1 VPLQTSQVF
10 LTAIY
15 CFQVSKSTVEDPRDS
30 RRICSNGPLLQQVD
44 ARYLPIYLSSKLS
57 SAFAQAPSV
66 KKGLAPVFSFL
77 LPTKTIILETFAPAG
92 ESIRNVNHHFA
103 PWWNGASSAGMSY
116 SRFCIVRRLFKY
128 FSRYILS
135 EKIFLVKAEWSEMK
149 ILYLWQYL
157 SWLWWII
164 L

>member
-57 SAFAQAPSV
+57 SAFARAPSV

-77 LPTKTIILETFAPAG
+77 LPTKTIILETLINPERQPSLRAVMAPFAFGIFIP
-92 ESIRNVNHHFA
+92 RWNVSVAFVSFA
-103 PWWNGASSAGMSY
+103 DY
-116 SRFCIVRRLFKY
+116 SN
-128 FSRYILS
+128 
-135 EKIFLVKAEWSEMK
+135 IFLDIFSLRKFFLLK
-149 ILYLWQYL
+149 LNDLK
-157 SWLWWII
+157 
-164 L
+164 